1 MRRRLGTG
9 PRHAGAATPRC
20 AAHLDHHHV
29 LHQHLILLPH
39 LHQLQ
44 GGGQG
49 AARRQ
54 ACGAGRRLAPSA
66 AASGGAV
73 HAVQALCLRAAGP
86 AGTQSA
92 GQADAA
98 RGAARRGGGQRGRRT
113 SSSPSSSSTPLMLGS
128 GLLSSMEV
136 RPMAWAPATMPAA
149 CAACCCTCGEAG
161 ARQRGEGR
169 GIQFRPGRKRS
180 CGRHGTIFRGG
191 GRRIAWRRT

>member
-1 MRRRLGTG
+1 MQERR
-9 PRHAGAATPRC
+9 PRGA
-20 AAHLDHHHV
+20 
-29 LHQHLILLPH
+29 PH
-39 LHQLQ
+39 TLTITTCSISISFSSRIFISCR
-44 GGGQG
+44 
-49 AARRQ
+49 A
-54 ACGAGRRLAPSA
+54 AGRARHGGRPTVGAERA

-86 AGTQSA
+86 AGTQST

-98 RGAARRGGGQRGRRT
+98 RGAARRGEGQRGRRT

-128 GLLSSMEV
+128 GLLSSMEA

-169 GIQFRPGRKRS
+169 GIQLRPGRKRS

-191 GRRIAWRRT
+191 GRRIAWRKT